1 MNLYWW
7 DNNFDF
13 STFEEKYL
21 ATAEKI
27 KALLQSF
34 GDKDDNRFCTIAMQL
49 AANEAKKGHTKL
61 AQELKGLIEKIKSK
75 RNIESV
81 SKTRI
86 LPINDSQRELKDL
99 LLVYRPHIKTK
110 DMILTQYVEESI
122 RRILSEQQ
130 KFDQLLQHN
139 LEPRRKLMLVG
150 PPGCGKTMTAKAIA
164 GDLEIPLFIIR
175 LDGLISRYMGE
186 SIAKLKLI
194 FDSMYQHRA
203 VYLFDEFDSIGSNR
217 SYGNDVG
224 EIKRVLNSFLMNI
237 EKDESNSLLIVATNI
252 PESLDKAL
260 FRRFDDIIQYP
271 LPSNKEIAELIK
283 VQFKGYLL
291 TNNITINVIVKEAVG
306 LSFADLSNACK
317 DTIKEMIVNNT
328 DKVSSKT
335 LIKFIQNKKAQFN
348 FINA

>member
-1 MNLYWW
+1 M
-7 DNNFDF
+7 
-13 STFEEKYL
+13 
-21 ATAEKI
+21 AAAEKI
-27 KALLQSF
+27 KALLQSY
-34 GDKDDNRFCTIAMQL
+34 GDKDDARFYTTAMQI
-49 AANEAKKGHTKL
+49 AAAEAKKGHAKL
-61 AQELKGLIEKIKSK
+61 AEELKVLIEKIKTK
-75 RNIESV
+75 RSV
-81 SKTRI
+81 DSVTKTRI
-86 LPINDSQRELKDL
+86 LPVNEAQKELKDL
-99 LLVYRPHIKTK
+99 LEVYRPHIKIK
-110 DMILTQYVEESI
+110 DMVLTPLVAEAIE
-122 RRILSEQQ
+122 RVLSEQK

-237 EKDESNSLLIVATNI
+237 EKDESNSLLIAATNI

-271 LPSNKEIAELIK
+271 LPKEKEIAKLLQ
-283 VQFKGYLL
+283 VQLKGYEISKGKT
-291 TNNITINVIVKEAVG
+291 TNSIAKEAVG
-306 LSFADLSNACK
+306 LSFADISNACR
-317 DTIKEMIVNNT
+317 DAIKEMIVQNSN
-328 DKVSSKT
+328 KVSSAT
-335 LIKFIQNKKAQFN
+335 LFKFIKNKKIQF
-348 FINA
+348 

>member
-1 MNLYWW
+1 M
-7 DNNFDF
+7 
-13 STFEEKYL
+13 
-21 ATAEKI
+21 AAAEKI

-34 GDKDDNRFCTIAMQL
+34 GDEDDTRFYTTAMQI
-49 AANEAKKGHTKL
+49 AAAEAKKGHTKL
-61 AQELKGLIEKIKSK
+61 AEELKHLIEKIKTK
-75 RNIESV
+75 RKVGSV

-86 LPINDSQRELKDL
+86 LPVNEAQKELKDL
-99 LLVYRPHIKTK
+99 LEVFRPHIKTK
-110 DMILTQYVEESI
+110 DMVLTIGVSEAI
-122 RRILSEQQ
+122 RRILSEQR

-139 LEPRRKLMLVG
+139 LQPRRKLMLVG
-150 PPGCGKTMTAKAIA
+150 PPGCGKTMTAKALA

-237 EKDESNSLLIVATNI
+237 EKDESNSLLIAATNI
-252 PESLDKAL
+252 PEALDKAL

-271 LPSNKEIAELIK
+271 LPGDKEIAELIK
-283 VQFKGYLL
+283 VQLKGYSLAKGK
-291 TNNITINVIVKEAVG
+291 TINALATEAVG
-306 LSFADLSNACK
+306 LSFADISNACK
-317 DTIKEMIVNNT
+317 DAIKEMIVNNS
-328 DKVSSKT
+328 DKVSSAT
-335 LIKFIQNKKAQFN
+335 LHKFIQNKKTQF
-348 FINA
+348 

>member
-1 MNLYWW
+1 MLFLLKNL
-7 DNNFDF
+7 
-13 STFEEKYL
+13 
-21 ATAEKI
+21 AAAEKI

-34 GDKDDNRFCTIAMQL
+34 GDEDDNRFYTTAMQI
-49 AANEAKKGHTKL
+49 AAAEAKKGHTKL
-61 AQELKGLIEKIKSK
+61 AEELKVLIEKIKSK
-75 RNIESV
+75 RKVDSV

-86 LPINDSQRELKDL
+86 LPVNEAQKELKDL
-99 LLVYRPHIKTK
+99 LEVYRPHIKIK
-110 DMILTQYVEESI
+110 DMVLTQQVSEDIE
-122 RRILSEQQ
+122 RILSEQR

-237 EKDESNSLLIVATNI
+237 EKDESNSLLIAATNI
-252 PESLDKAL
+252 PETLDKAL

-271 LPSNKEIAELIK
+271 LPGDKEIAELIK
-283 VQFKGYLL
+283 VQLKGYAL
-291 TNNITINVIVKEAVG
+291 TKGKTINTLAKEAVG
-306 LSFADLSNACK
+306 LSFADVSNACK
-317 DTIKEMIVNNT
+317 DAIKEMIVHST
-328 DKVSSKT
+328 DKVSSAT
-335 LIKFIQNKKAQFN
+335 LHKFIQNKKTRF
-348 FINA
+348 

>member
-1 MNLYWW
+1 M
-7 DNNFDF
+7 
-13 STFEEKYL
+13 
-21 ATAEKI
+21 AAAEKI
-27 KALLQSF
+27 KALLQSY
-34 GDKDDNRFCTIAMQL
+34 GDGDDNRFYSTAMQI
-49 AANEAKKGHTKL
+49 AAAEAKKGHTKL
-61 AQELKGLIEKIKSK
+61 ADELKGLIEKIKSK
-75 RNIESV
+75 RNVDSV

-86 LPINDSQRELKDL
+86 LPINEAQRELKDL
-99 LLVYRPHIKTK
+99 LEVYRPHIKTK
-110 DMILTQYVEESI
+110 DMVMTEQVSEAIN
-122 RRILSEQQ
+122 RILSEQQ

-186 SIAKLKLI
+186 SISKLKLI

-217 SYGNDVG
+217 SYGNEVG

-237 EKDESNSLLIVATNI
+237 EKDKSNSLLIAATNI

-271 LPSNKEIAELIK
+271 LPNDKEIAQLIA
-283 VQFKGYLL
+283 VQLKGYS
-291 TNNITINVIVKEAVG
+291 IEKGKSINAIAKEAVG
-306 LSFADLSNACK
+306 LSFADISNACK
-317 DTIKEMIVNNT
+317 DAIKEMIVHNSKN
-328 DKVSSKT
+328 VSSIT
-335 LIKFIQNKKAQFN
+335 LLKFIKNKKN
-348 FINA
+348 PY

>member
-1 MNLYWW
+1 
-7 DNNFDF
+7 
-13 STFEEKYL
+13 L
-21 ATAEKI
+21 AAAEKI
-27 KALLQSF
+27 KALLQSY
-34 GDKDDNRFCTIAMQL
+34 GDEDDNRFYTTAMQI
-49 AANEAKKGHTKL
+49 AASEAKKGHTKL
-61 AQELKGLIEKIKSK
+61 AEELKVLIEKIKSK
-75 RNIESV
+75 RKVDSV
-81 SKTRI
+81 TKTRI
-86 LPINDSQRELKDL
+86 LPVNEAQRELKDL
-99 LLVYRPHIKTK
+99 LEVYRPHVKTK
-110 DMILTQYVEESI
+110 DMVLTEQVSEAIE
-122 RRILSEQQ
+122 RILSEQK

-150 PPGCGKTMTAKAIA
+150 PPGCGKTMTANAIA

-237 EKDESNSLLIVATNI
+237 EKDKSNSLLIAATNI

-271 LPSNKEIAELIK
+271 LPSEKDIAELVK
-283 VQFKGYLL
+283 VQLKGYSLAKGKTVNLL
-291 TNNITINVIVKEAVG
+291 AKEAVG
-306 LSFADLSNACK
+306 LSFADVSNTCK
-317 DTIKEMIVNNT
+317 DAIKEMIVQNT
-328 DKVSSKT
+328 EKVSSNT
-335 LIKFIQNKKAQFN
+335 LFKFIQNKKTQF
-348 FINA
+348 

>member
-1 MNLYWW
+1 M
-7 DNNFDF
+7 
-13 STFEEKYL
+13 

-27 KALLQSF
+27 IALLKSY
-34 GDKDDNRFCTIAMQL
+34 GDQDESRFYSTAMQI
-49 AANEAKKGHTKL
+49 AAAEAKKGHSKL
-61 AQELKGLIEKIKSK
+61 AEELKTLIDKIKSQ
-75 RNIESV
+75 RNIYSAT
-81 SKTRI
+81 KTRM
-86 LPINDSQRELKDL
+86 LPINEAQKELKDL
-99 LLVYRPHIKTK
+99 LEVYRPHIKTK
-110 DMILTQYVEESI
+110 DMVLNKDVSESI
-122 RRILSEQQ
+122 NRILSEQQ

-164 GDLEIPLFIIR
+164 GDLEIPLFVIR

-237 EKDESNSLLIVATNI
+237 EKDESNSLLIAATNL

-260 FRRFDDIIQYP
+260 FRRFDDIIMYP
-271 LPSNKEIAELIK
+271 LPSEEEISQLIK
-283 VQFKGYLL
+283 VQLKGYEV
-291 TNNITINVIVKEAVG
+291 TNKRNLKAVAKSAVG
-306 LSFADLSNACK
+306 LSFADISNACR
-317 DTIKEMIVNNT
+317 DAIKEMIILNTNKISTPTLLKFVNN
-328 DKVSSKT
+328 
-335 LIKFIQNKKAQFN
+335 KKQSF
-348 FINA
+348 

>member
-1 MNLYWW
+1 M
-7 DNNFDF
+7 
-13 STFEEKYL
+13 
-21 ATAEKI
+21 AAAEKI
-27 KALLQSF
+27 KALLQSY
-34 GDKDDNRFCTIAMQL
+34 GDGDDNRFYSTAMQI
-49 AANEAKKGHTKL
+49 AAAEAKKGHTKL
-61 AQELKGLIEKIKSK
+61 ADELKGLIEKIKSK
-75 RNIESV
+75 RNVDSV

-86 LPINDSQRELKDL
+86 LPINEAQRELKDL
-99 LLVYRPHIKTK
+99 LEVYRPHIKTK
-110 DMILTQYVEESI
+110 DMVLTEQVSEAI
-122 RRILSEQQ
+122 NRILSEQQ

-186 SIAKLKLI
+186 SISKLKLI

-217 SYGNDVG
+217 SYGNEVG

-237 EKDESNSLLIVATNI
+237 EKDKSNSLLIAATNI

-271 LPSNKEIAELIK
+271 LPNDKEIAQLIA
-283 VQFKGYLL
+283 VQLKGYS
-291 TNNITINVIVKEAVG
+291 IEKGKSINAIAKEAVG
-306 LSFADLSNACK
+306 LSFADISNACK
-317 DTIKEMIVNNT
+317 DAIKEMIVHNSKN
-328 DKVSSKT
+328 VSSIT
-335 LIKFIQNKKAQFN
+335 LLKFIKNKKN
-348 FINA
+348 PY

>member
-1 MNLYWW
+1 MLKN
-7 DNNFDF
+7 
-13 STFEEKYL
+13 KL
-21 ATAEKI
+21 AAAEKI
-27 KALLQSF
+27 KALLQSY
-34 GDKDDNRFCTIAMQL
+34 GDGDDNRFYSTAMQI
-49 AANEAKKGHTKL
+49 AAAEAKKGHTKL
-61 AQELKGLIEKIKSK
+61 AEELKGLIDKIKSN
-75 RNIESV
+75 RNVDLV

-86 LPINDSQRELKDL
+86 LPVNEAQRELKDL
-99 LLVYRPHIKTK
+99 LEVYRPHIKTK
-110 DMILTQYVEESI
+110 DMVLPEKVAEAIK
-122 RRILSEQQ
+122 RILSEQQ

-237 EKDESNSLLIVATNI
+237 EKDQSNSLLIAATNI

-260 FRRFDDIIQYP
+260 FRRFDDIIKYP
-271 LPSNKEIAELIK
+271 LPNDKEIARLITI
-283 VQFKGYLL
+283 QLKGY
-291 TNNITINVIVKEAVG
+291 TIIKGKSVNAIAKEAVG
-306 LSFADLSNACK
+306 LSFADVSNACK
-317 DTIKEMIVNNT
+317 DAIKEMIVHNS
-328 DKVSSKT
+328 DKVSATT
-335 LIKFIQNKKAQFN
+335 LLKFIKDKKTPF
-348 FINA
+348 

>member
-1 MNLYWW
+1 MLFFQKNQFRFTIFVKNNL
-7 DNNFDF
+7 
-13 STFEEKYL
+13 
-21 ATAEKI
+21 AAAEKI
-27 KALLQSF
+27 KALLQSY
-34 GDKDDNRFCTIAMQL
+34 GDKDDARFYTTAMQI
-49 AANEAKKGHTKL
+49 AAAEAKKGHTKL
-61 AQELKGLIEKIKSK
+61 AEELKVLIEKIKTK
-75 RNIESV
+75 RSVDSV

-86 LPINDSQRELKDL
+86 LPVNEAQKELKDL
-99 LLVYRPHIKTK
+99 LEVYRPHIKTK
-110 DMILTQYVEESI
+110 DMVLTPLVAEAIE
-122 RRILSEQQ
+122 RILSEQK

-237 EKDESNSLLIVATNI
+237 EKDESNSLLIAATNI

-271 LPSNKEIAELIK
+271 LPKEKEIAKLLQVQLKEYELS
-283 VQFKGYLL
+283 KGKT
-291 TNNITINVIVKEAVG
+291 TNSIAKEAVG
-306 LSFADLSNACK
+306 LSFADISNACK
-317 DTIKEMIVNNT
+317 DAIKEMIVQNSN
-328 DKVSSKT
+328 KVSSAT
-335 LIKFIQNKKAQFN
+335 LFKFIKNKKTQF
-348 FINA
+348 